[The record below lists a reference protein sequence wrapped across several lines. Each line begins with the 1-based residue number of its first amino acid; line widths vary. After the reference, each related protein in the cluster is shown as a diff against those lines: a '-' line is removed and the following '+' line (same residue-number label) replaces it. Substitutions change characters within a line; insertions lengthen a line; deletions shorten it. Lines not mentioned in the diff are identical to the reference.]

1 MNGRVLILTHLTFR
15 KKRDYVGKIS
25 RGWGGWCHPNPL
37 HSEVL
42 KHVLNLSGGVGT
54 GYEGDKIL
62 KKHNVKASHIL
73 KLHIYICNVG

>member
-1 MNGRVLILTHLTFR
+1 MG
-15 KKRDYVGKIS
+15 
-25 RGWGGWCHPNPL
+25 CHPNPL

>member
-15 KKRDYVGKIS
+15 KNEIMWGKFQ
-25 RGWGGWCHPNPL
+25 GGGCHPNPL